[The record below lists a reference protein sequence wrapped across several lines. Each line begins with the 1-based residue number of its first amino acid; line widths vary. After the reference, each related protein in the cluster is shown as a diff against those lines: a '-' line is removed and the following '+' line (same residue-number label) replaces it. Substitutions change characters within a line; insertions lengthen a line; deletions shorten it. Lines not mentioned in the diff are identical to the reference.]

1 MLMLYNCI
9 KQHFARKGEKSFNL
23 FQKSLIFFFFLQDS
37 VVFGSA
43 LNIKF
48 GHLVTFK

>member
-9 KQHFARKGEKSFNL
+9 KQQFARKGEKSFNL
-23 FQKSLIFFFFLQDS
+23 FQKSLIFFLQDS

-48 GHLVTFK
+48 GHLVTFR